1 MRRWIVIGLALFAL
15 VVGAGAAGAVI
26 GAIVVPRGQ
35 AVSFAGDQGLWSC
48 LNGGPYSPNVITCI
62 NGDASP
68 YATLSKRGIIVRV
81 YNGKRACVK
90 RVLRP
95 SPDPT
100 DPQMQPYW
108 EFIYTFKPFGG
119 C

>member
-26 GAIVVPRGQ
+26 EAIVVPRGQ